1 MIISELMTGR
11 VMRTY
16 AFPAVIQEVR
26 WNPSALYADVIAVA
40 CDLGVYLIDTELSGN
55 ADVHRRCRDLL
66 LSRRRERDPAEC
78 RGVEWLVNPAARR
91 AAEAEEAAEAAEA
104 KRSKGSEG
112 SDGSDGSNGSD
123 EAKKSSAEASKSS
136 SDSAKASTDSSKA
149 SAEVSKASAAEGG
162 ASEVFVDPTNVVVL
176 RYSSPVKDMAWHH
189 KGDYFC
195 VNASSAS
202 ASVVYIHQLSKGTS
216 QIPISKLKGLVQ
228 RVLFSPSSL
237 PYLFVATQTEVK
249 IYNLVKQT
257 LVNKLRTGV
266 KWVSS
271 MAVGVIGV
279 CHRRS
284 ILAETTWSLEAS
296 TRASPGSISTSP
308 PRPTRRCDIT
318 RRPFARCSSTIPTLS

>member
-11 VMRTY
+11 VMKTY
-16 AFPAVIQEVR
+16 AFPAVIQEIR
-26 WNPSALYADVIAVA
+26 WNPSPLYADVIAVA
-40 CDLGVYLIDTELSGN
+40 SETEVYLIDTELSGN

-66 LSRRRERDPAEC
+66 FSRRREKERVEC
-78 RGVEWLVNPAARR
+78 RGVEWLVNK
-91 AAEAEEAAEAAEA
+91 AAEQIDE
-104 KRSKGSEG
+104 
-112 SDGSDGSNGSD
+112 SN
-123 EAKKSSAEASKSS
+123 ENNENKESAESNEPTESKESS
-136 SDSAKASTDSSKA
+136 
-149 SAEVSKASAAEGG
+149 
-162 ASEVFVDPTNVVVL
+162 VFVDIANIVVL
-176 RYSSPVKDMAWHH
+176 RHSSPVKDMAWHH

-202 ASVVYIHQLSKGTS
+202 ASIIHQLSKGSS

-271 MAVGVIGV
+271 MAVRERSGFD
-279 CHRRS
+279 RRS
-284 ILAETTWSLEAS
+284 IRAETISLWGVS
-296 TRASPGSISTSP
+296 MRDCPGSISIYL
-308 PRPTRRCDIT
+308 PRPTKRCGIIRRL
-318 RRPFARCSSTIPTLS
+318 FERCSSMISTL

>member
-11 VMRTY
+11 VMKTY
-16 AFPAVIQEVR
+16 AFPAVIQEIR
-26 WNPSALYADVIAVA
+26 WNPSALYSDVIAVA
-40 CDLGVYLIDTELSGN
+40 SETEVYLIDTELSGN

-66 LSRRRERDPAEC
+66 FSRRREKERTEC
-78 RGVEWLVNPAARR
+78 RGVEWLVNK
-91 AAEAEEAAEAAEA
+91 AAEQIDEPSEANGAN
-104 KRSKGSEG
+104 
-112 SDGSDGSNGSD
+112 GSNESSGSN
-123 EAKKSSAEASKSS
+123 EANESNESNEPS
-136 SDSAKASTDSSKA
+136 
-149 SAEVSKASAAEGG
+149 
-162 ASEVFVDPTNVVVL
+162 VFVDMANIVVL
-176 RYSSPVKDMAWHH
+176 RHSSPVKDMAWHH

-202 ASVVYIHQLSKGTS
+202 ASIVYIHQLSKGTS

-271 MAVGVIGV
+271 MAVSGVIGV
-279 CHRRS
+279 
-284 ILAETTWSLEAS
+284 
-296 TRASPGSISTSP
+296 
-308 PRPTRRCDIT
+308 
-318 RRPFARCSSTIPTLS
+318 

>member
-11 VMRTY
+11 VMKTY
-16 AFPAVIQEVR
+16 AFPAVIQEIR
-26 WNPSALYADVIAVA
+26 WNPSPLYADVIAVA
-40 CDLGVYLIDTELSGN
+40 SETEVYLIDTELSGN

-66 LSRRRERDPAEC
+66 FSRRREKERVEC
-78 RGVEWLVNPAARR
+78 RGVEWLVNK
-91 AAEAEEAAEAAEA
+91 AAEQIDESNENKESNESNEN
-104 KRSKGSEG
+104 KESNEPTESKE
-112 SDGSDGSNGSD
+112 
-123 EAKKSSAEASKSS
+123 SS
-136 SDSAKASTDSSKA
+136 
-149 SAEVSKASAAEGG
+149 
-162 ASEVFVDPTNVVVL
+162 VFVDIANIVVL
-176 RYSSPVKDMAWHH
+176 RHSSPVKDMAWHH

-202 ASVVYIHQLSKGTS
+202 ASIVYIHQLSKGSS

-271 MAVGVIGV
+271 MAVRERSGFD
-279 CHRRS
+279 RRS
-284 ILAETTWSLEAS
+284 IRAETISLWGVS
-296 TRASPGSISTSP
+296 MRDCPGSISIYL
-308 PRPTRRCDIT
+308 PRPTKRCGIIRRL
-318 RRPFARCSSTIPTLS
+318 FGRCSSTISTL

>member
-1 MIISELMTGR
+1 
-11 VMRTY
+11 MRTY

-40 CDLGVYLIDTELSGN
+40 CELGVYLIDTELSGN

-91 AAEAEEAAEAAEA
+91 AAEAEEAEEAAEA

-112 SDGSDGSNGSD
+112 SD
-123 EAKKSSAEASKSS
+123 EAKKSSAEASKASEAKSS
-136 SDSAKASTDSSKA
+136 SDTSKSSTDSAKASADSSKA
-149 SAEVSKASAAEGG
+149 SAEASKSSAAEGG
-162 ASEVFVDPTNVVVL
+162 ASEAFVDPSNVVVL

>member
-11 VMRTY
+11 VMKTY
-16 AFPAVIQEVR
+16 AFPAVIQEIR
-26 WNPSALYADVIAVA
+26 WNPSALYSDVIAVA
-40 CDLGVYLIDTELSGN
+40 SETEVYLIDTELSGN

-66 LSRRRERDPAEC
+66 FSRRREKERTEC
-78 RGVEWLVNPAARR
+78 RGVEWLVNK
-91 AAEAEEAAEAAEA
+91 AAEQIDEPSEANGANGSNEASEA
-104 KRSKGSEG
+104 NE
-112 SDGSDGSNGSD
+112 SNGSN
-123 EAKKSSAEASKSS
+123 EPS
-136 SDSAKASTDSSKA
+136 
-149 SAEVSKASAAEGG
+149 
-162 ASEVFVDPTNVVVL
+162 VFVDMANIVVL
-176 RYSSPVKDMAWHH
+176 RHSSPVKDMAWHH

-202 ASVVYIHQLSKGTS
+202 ASIVYIHQLSKGTS

-271 MAVGVIGV
+271 MAVSGVIGV
-279 CHRRS
+279 
-284 ILAETTWSLEAS
+284 
-296 TRASPGSISTSP
+296 
-308 PRPTRRCDIT
+308 
-318 RRPFARCSSTIPTLS
+318 

>member
-11 VMRTY
+11 VMKTY
-16 AFPAVIQEVR
+16 AFPAVIQEIR
-26 WNPSALYADVIAVA
+26 WNPSALYSDVIAVA
-40 CDLGVYLIDTELSGN
+40 SETEVYLIDTELSGN

-66 LSRRRERDPAEC
+66 FSRRREKERTEC
-78 RGVEWLVNPAARR
+78 RGVEWLVNK
-91 AAEAEEAAEAAEA
+91 AAEQIDEPSEA
-104 KRSKGSEG
+104 KGAN
-112 SDGSDGSNGSD
+112 GSN
-123 EAKKSSAEASKSS
+123 EASGSS
-136 SDSAKASTDSSKA
+136 GSNEANESNESNEPS
-149 SAEVSKASAAEGG
+149 
-162 ASEVFVDPTNVVVL
+162 VFVDMANIVVL
-176 RYSSPVKDMAWHH
+176 RHSSPVKDMAWHH

-202 ASVVYIHQLSKGTS
+202 ASIVYIHQLSKGTS

-271 MAVGVIGV
+271 MAVSGVIGV
-279 CHRRS
+279 
-284 ILAETTWSLEAS
+284 
-296 TRASPGSISTSP
+296 
-308 PRPTRRCDIT
+308 
-318 RRPFARCSSTIPTLS
+318 

>member
-11 VMRTY
+11 VMKTY
-16 AFPAVIQEVR
+16 AFPAVIQEIR
-26 WNPSALYADVIAVA
+26 WNPSALYSDVIAVA
-40 CDLGVYLIDTELSGN
+40 SETEVYLIDTELSGN

-66 LSRRRERDPAEC
+66 FSRRREKERTEC
-78 RGVEWLVNPAARR
+78 RGVEWLVNK
-91 AAEAEEAAEAAEA
+91 AAEQIEEPSEA
-104 KRSKGSEG
+104 S
-112 SDGSDGSNGSD
+112 GSN
-123 EAKKSSAEASKSS
+123 EANEASGSNEANGS
-136 SDSAKASTDSSKA
+136 NEAS
-149 SAEVSKASAAEGG
+149 
-162 ASEVFVDPTNVVVL
+162 VFVDMANIVVL
-176 RYSSPVKDMAWHH
+176 RHSSPVKDMAWHH

-202 ASVVYIHQLSKGTS
+202 ASIVYIHQLSKGTS

-271 MAVGVIGV
+271 MAVSGVIGV
-279 CHRRS
+279 
-284 ILAETTWSLEAS
+284 
-296 TRASPGSISTSP
+296 
-308 PRPTRRCDIT
+308 
-318 RRPFARCSSTIPTLS
+318 